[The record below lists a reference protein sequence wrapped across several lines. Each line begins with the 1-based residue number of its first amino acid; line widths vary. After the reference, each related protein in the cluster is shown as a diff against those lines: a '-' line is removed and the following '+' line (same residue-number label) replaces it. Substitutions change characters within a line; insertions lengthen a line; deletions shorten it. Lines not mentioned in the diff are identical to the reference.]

1 MQPELGKKKLLWAQ
15 PKLAQIIT
23 SLCTSTRS
31 GISTGREGPVVP
43 VPEPM
48 LPFRD

>member
-1 MQPELGKKKLLWAQ
+1 MEVANARVKNIEVMGTYVKRDTA
-15 PKLAQIIT
+15 
-23 SLCTSTRS
+23 TRS

-43 VPEPM
+43 VPEPV